1 MDRAVLAKG
10 ALGCHTVA
18 GMAVPGQGEMH
29 LVLPAWGSGTSLI
42 PHCVIIYS

>member
-18 GMAVPGQGEMH
+18 MAMPSQGEMR
-29 LVLPAWGSGTSLI
+29 LVLSK
-42 PHCVIIYS
+42 